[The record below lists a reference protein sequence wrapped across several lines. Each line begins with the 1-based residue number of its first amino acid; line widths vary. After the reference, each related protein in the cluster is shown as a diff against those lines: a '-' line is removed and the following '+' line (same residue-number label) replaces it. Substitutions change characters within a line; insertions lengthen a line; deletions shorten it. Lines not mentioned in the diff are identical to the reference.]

1 MRFKTKY
8 LNNNDEACEDKP
20 SELNYGKKHLDSN
33 NEVPDN
39 SNLIKY
45 KSISGSLYKNDI
57 NSFIALPQN
66 ITVFINFIATMRRFF
81 LSDRKI
87 KRVIL
92 IQKLAF
98 KEIGVAVES
107 NKNIDTLFVYKFFNK
122 FSQIEMYMSTCE
134 TGVITELNYYNQMD
148 ALEIRIPLN
157 FEGISYIFEQ
167 IFEDFYQF
175 SMNSLNIEDATLR
188 EKKIINLIMQFDTKQ
203 VEIDDIDIY
212 EAINGIIKINSSE
225 NNHKVKQEID
235 YILNNDSILEHINSK
250 QNPIVMKVFDLLD
263 LEISTPAVA
272 KQFVLEELYI
282 ASRGSSKEKE
292 FAETSGF
299 MKVDYIDAVAPI
311 NSFNEMNTLRELMS
325 ILEEH
330 ASLKNRDKLSD
341 IRIKIIDMI
350 MKKYK
355 LGKYEEPIVENIR
368 FTLENQKSKDFIVD
382 LYENYLVLINKLS
395 HEQYKFEQVQFNKYY
410 SKVHGYIVI
419 GKSEVDWTSNENQ
432 NKQKFNIVKIEVLS
446 ERNEFNHIYEN
457 ERAKEFLYIMQ
468 YATEIEMLLESRGAF
483 GKGMHS
489 KVNSI
494 KYNLEREIVK
504 RLRRIATIRNKKMH
518 RKGFSNYVF
527 SDYEDDCKVVIN
539 YLENIK

>member
-8 LNNNDEACEDKP
+8 LNNDDEVCEDKP

-33 NEVPDN
+33 NEVPGN

-45 KSISGSLYKNDI
+45 ESITGSLYKNDI
-57 NSFIALPQN
+57 NSFVTLPQD
-66 ITVFINFIATMRRFF
+66 IIVFINFIATMRRFF

-92 IQKLAF
+92 LQKLAF
-98 KEIGVAVES
+98 KEIGMAVES

-134 TGVITELNYYNQMD
+134 TGIITELNYYNQMD

-157 FEGISYIFEQ
+157 FEGISYIFEE

-175 SMNSLNIEDATLR
+175 SMNSLNIEDATLG
-188 EKKIINLIMQFDTKQ
+188 EKKLINLIMQFDTKQ

-212 EAINGIIKINSSE
+212 EAINGIIEINSFE
-225 NNHKVKQEID
+225 NNHKDKQEID
-235 YILNNDSILEHINSK
+235 YILNNDPILEHINSK

-272 KQFVLEELYI
+272 KQFVLEKLYT
-282 ASRGSSKEKE
+282 ASKGYKKEKE

-299 MKVDYIDAVAPI
+299 MESDYIDAMAPI
-311 NSFNEMNTLRELMS
+311 NSFDEVNALRELMS
-325 ILEEH
+325 VLEEH
-330 ASLKNRDKLSD
+330 PALKDRDKLSD
-341 IRIKIIDMI
+341 IRIQVVDMI

-355 LGKYEEPIVENIR
+355 LGKYEEPIIENLR
-368 FTLENQKSKDFIVD
+368 YTLENQHSKDFIVD
-382 LYENYLVLINKLS
+382 LYENYLVLINESS
-395 HEQYKFEQVQFNKYY
+395 HEQYKFEQVQTNKYY
-410 SKVHGYIVI
+410 SKIHGYIKI
-419 GKSEVDWTSNENQ
+419 SKLEVDWSLKEKQ
-432 NKQKFNIVKIEVLS
+432 NNQKFNIVKIEVLS
-446 ERNEFNHIYEN
+446 ERNEFNHTYEN

-468 YATEIEMLLESRGAF
+468 YATEIETLLESKGAS
-483 GKGMHS
+483 GKGIHS

-494 KYNLEREIVK
+494 KYNLEREIIK

-518 RKGFSNYVF
+518 RKGFNNYVF
-527 SDYEDDCKVVIN
+527 SDYEDDCKIVID
-539 YLENIK
+539 YLENI